1 LINFFCFLTTKHFTF
16 SSFLLPTTSQYRKL
30 FKRALTVRVDPFLQC
45 VHIRGIN
52 GQLKWLA
59 GVIPRVTTQILT

>member
-1 LINFFCFLTTKHFTF
+1 LITFLSFLTIKNFPVP
-16 SSFLLPTTSQYRKL
+16 SFLLPTTSQKRTQ
-30 FKRALTVRVDPFLQC
+30 FKKALTVAVDPFLQY
-45 VHIRGIN
+45 VHITGIN

>member
-1 LINFFCFLTTKHFTF
+1 MGRTACTELQCLYKGALYLF
-16 SSFLLPTTSQYRKL
+16 TSQCGTL
-30 FKRALTVRVDPFLQC
+30 FTRALTVRVDPFLQC
-45 VHIRGIN
+45 VHITGIN